1 LGRTVGSGS
10 PSKKAVSGTA
20 RQRGDAIEHRGAD
33 AVDARL
39 VFMDLLVGHADRQ
52 SEIVPGDA
60 LLLPQRPQAPANMDI
75 DGVGPPSGDG

>member
-1 LGRTVGSGS
+1 
-10 PSKKAVSGTA
+10 
-20 RQRGDAIEHRGAD
+20 
-33 AVDARL
+33 
-39 VFMDLLVGHADRQ
+39 MDLLVGHADRQ